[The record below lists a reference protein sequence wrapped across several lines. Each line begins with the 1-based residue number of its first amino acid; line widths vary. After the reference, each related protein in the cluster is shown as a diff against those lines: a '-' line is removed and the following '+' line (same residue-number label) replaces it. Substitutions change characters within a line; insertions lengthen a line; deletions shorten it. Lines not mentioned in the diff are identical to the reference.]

1 MIKIAIGG
9 LKKKET
15 EQAIL
20 QVAKGKIE
28 AIVTT
33 DIQAAQMMKKGEIDY
48 YFGACNSGGGAAI
61 SILIGMLGYNKC
73 CTVAGAGQKPK
84 LENIQKQVAD
94 GKIAFGMAVESIG
107 VAVPMLVQA
116 LLPQE

>member
-15 EQAIL
+15 EQVLL
-20 QVAKGKIE
+20 QTGNGQVE

-33 DIQAAQMMKKGEIDY
+33 DIQGAQMLKKGEIDY

-61 SILIGMLGYNKC
+61 SILIGMLGQC
-73 CTVAGAGQKPK
+73 
-84 LENIQKQVAD
+84 L
-94 GKIAFGMAVESIG
+94 SIR
-107 VAVPMLVQA
+107 
-116 LLPQE
+116 

>member
-20 QVAKGKIE
+20 QAADGKVE

-61 SILIGMLGYNKC
+61 SILIGMLGYSKC

-84 LENIQKQVAD
+84 LENVKKQIAD
-94 GKIAFGMAVESIG
+94 GKVAFGMSVESIAL
-107 VAVPMLVQA
+107 AVPMLVQA
-116 LLPQE
+116 LLVKE